1 MAHIGGRGRPH
12 HRPCGCS
19 RHLLQLAPPGRRSLP
34 ARTAAARAIAAI
46 ALSATHTGG
55 TAPTLAPARSPAP
68 GGRENRSP
76 GAAKRRL
83 PAPTPSW
90 SPGRSLLSLPIGLR
104 SAPTYRSS
112 GPPSR
117 PPGLAPLRPPSAS
130 TGTRT
135 SRMPSPTASSSSQ
148 SSFSTADKAVPHR
161 GRRRRVRSSFP
172 TADKT
177 GYSQTSPSP
186 SRLNPTAAAAAR
198 YSPAVCGILEGFE
211 DVLNPSQRLPA
222 KER

>member
-55 TAPTLAPARSPAP
+55 TAPTLTPARSPAP

-76 GAAKRRL
+76 GAAQRRL

-135 SRMPSPTASSSSQ
+135 SRMPSPTAGCRLLLHRR
-148 SSFSTADKAVPHR
+148 PH
-161 GRRRRVRSSFP
+161 SPASPPP
-172 TADKT
+172 T
-177 GYSQTSPSP
+177 
-186 SRLNPTAAAAAR
+186 RLYPTAAVAAGYGPA
-198 YSPAVCGILEGFE
+198 SPPPTRPGTVKPLHRRQG
-211 DVLNPSQRLPA
+211 
-222 KER
+222 